1 MNRIM
6 MKSVAL
12 ALIFVPL
19 ISLKVL
25 AAQTAPSGSV
35 EEKVEKLLSQMTLEE
50 KIGQMTQYHEYEKLG
65 AQTVP
70 DVTAGK
76 TGSLL
81 NTFGAKNI
89 NEAQRIAVEKSRLHI
104 PLLFGLDVIHGYK
117 TIFPIP
123 LAEDCAWDP
132 DLLEKCAAT
141 SAHEAY
147 AAGIRW
153 TFAPMVDVSR
163 DPRWG
168 RIAEGSGEDPT
179 LGSRM
184 AVARVKG
191 FQGKNLSDSGSIAAC
206 AKHFVGYGA
215 AEAGRDYNTTDL
227 SEVTLRNVYLPPF
240 KAAVDTGVRTFMSA
254 FNDLNG
260 IPTSGN
266 RHTLRDILKGEWA
279 FNGFVVSDWA
289 SLEQM
294 VDHGYARDKED
305 AALKGLT
312 AGVDMDMVCNVYKD
326 YLPDLVKKHP
336 ELLLLVDDAVRRIL
350 RVKFEL
356 GLFDNP
362 YTDETKEASAM
373 LTPKAL
379 DLSLEEAHQSIV
391 LLKNENALLPL
402 SKNVKTIAVIGSL
415 ADSKR
420 DPLGSWDCKG
430 EDALDKVSTVLNAIK
445 KKVSSR
451 TQVLYDP
458 GVEVSKD
465 SPQSAIDNA
474 VATAKKADVVVVVAG
489 ETQDMSG
496 EASSRAFLNLPG
508 KQEEMVKAIQATSV
522 PVVLVLMN
530 GRPLTIPW
538 EAENLPAIVESWFL
552 GTRHGE
558 AIADVLFGDFN
569 PSGKLAVSFPRSVGQ
584 IPVYYAHMNT
594 GRPMDEKVHYT
605 SKYEDSP
612 NSPQYPF
619 GFGLSYTQ
627 FKYGALQMDK
637 KELVAE
643 GSTEPLKVS
652 ATITNTGK
660 RAGTEVVQLY
670 IRQLTGSLTQPVR
683 RLVDFKRVTLSPGET
698 QKVEFK
704 LNPSQL
710 AFLDEKGG
718 SHVEEG
724 TFYLWVAKDAE
735 DETLKGEFKVVF
747 GNR

>member
-1 MNRIM
+1 
-6 MKSVAL
+6 MKPIAL
-12 ALIFVPL
+12 LLIFVPL
-19 ISLKVL
+19 IPLK
-25 AAQTAPSGSV
+25 AFADPAIPSRSI
-35 EEKVEKLLSQMTLEE
+35 EEKVKALLSQMTLEE
-50 KIGQMTQYHEYEKLG
+50 KVGQMTQYHEYEKLG
-65 AQTVP
+65 DQTVP

-76 TGSLL
+76 VGSLL
-81 NTFGAKNI
+81 NTFGSKNT
-89 NEAQRIAVEKSRLHI
+89 NQAQKVAVEKSRLHI

-132 DLLEKCAAT
+132 ELLEKCAAT

-168 RIAEGSGEDPT
+168 RIAEGSGEDPY

-191 FQGKNLSDSGSIAAC
+191 FQGKNLSDTGSIAAC

-215 AEAGRDYNTTDL
+215 DEAGRDYNTTDM

-240 KAAVDTGVRTFMSA
+240 KAAADAGVRTYMSA

-260 IPTSGN
+260 VPTSGN
-266 RHTLRDILKGEWA
+266 RHTLRDILKGEWN
-279 FNGFVVSDWA
+279 FDGFVVSDWA

-294 VDHGYARDKED
+294 IDHGYARDKED
-305 AALKGLT
+305 AALKGAT

-326 YLPDLVKKHP
+326 HLPGLVKKKS
-336 ELLLLVDDAVRRIL
+336 ELSLVIDDAVRRIL
-350 RVKFEL
+350 RVKVEL
-356 GLFDNP
+356 GLFDHP
-362 YTDETKEASAM
+362 YTDEEKEASSM
-373 LTPKAL
+373 LTPQAL
-379 DLSLEEAHQSIV
+379 DLSLKEACQSIV
-391 LLKNENALLPL
+391 LLKNEKNLLPL
-402 SKNVKTIAVIGSL
+402 SKNMKTIAVIGSL

-430 EDALDKVSTVLNAIK
+430 EDALDKVSTILDAIK
-445 KKVSSR
+445 KKVPAQ

-458 GVEVSKD
+458 GVEVNKD

-474 VATAKKADVVVVVAG
+474 VAAAKKADIAVVVAG

-508 KQEEMVKAIQATSV
+508 RQEEMVKAIQATGV

-558 AIADVLFGDFN
+558 AVADVLFGDFN
-569 PSGKLAVSFPRSVGQ
+569 PTGRLAVSFPRSVGQ

-605 SKYEDSP
+605 SKYQDSP
-612 NSPQYPF
+612 NSPQYHF
-619 GFGLSYTQ
+619 GFGLSYTS
-627 FKYGALQMDK
+627 FKYADLQLDKEVLGAKDDHLQ
-637 KELVAE
+637 VTA
-643 GSTEPLKVS
+643 
-652 ATITNTGK
+652 AITNKGK
-660 RAGTEVVQLY
+660 RTGTEVVQLY

-683 RLVDFKRVTLSPGET
+683 RLVDFKKVTLSPGET
-698 QKVEFK
+698 RKVEFK
-704 LNPSQL
+704 IEPSQL
-710 AFLDEKGG
+710 AFLDDKGI
-718 SHVEEG
+718 SHIEEG
-724 TFYLWVAKDAE
+724 AFYLWVAKDAE
-735 DETLKGEFKVVF
+735 DETLKGEFKVVS
-747 GNR
+747 GGR